1 MSWTQVVKDWNKTKV
16 IKDDSGVYALPI
28 RGGDDYKDVRRM
40 YDKIKKKQA
49 EKEIEADKK
58 LQKKIEVKKP
68 VVEVT
73 KPVVEVKKADK
84 MKKPDRMKKASEH
97 ISSLLSQIKKPDDIA
112 LKDAEAI
119 IDRFKKYLLINSTV
133 LARKGDYGVFW
144 KEYDEYR
151 GVTDNDLAHVAR
163 EQIVRYYNNEPAYQ
177 FINKLEDYVIALSY
191 ADDKGAYILEKD
203 ISKLDKVRNVALIEK
218 AIAERRVERKAE
230 RELTK
235 RREKAAEGLK
245 KVASET
251 AERNKQRKR
260 EAEERKMMAGE
271 EVLSREKRSEKLEKK
286 EAKGTI
292 TKMEAATLFEDKY
305 VEGYEFKDRK
315 DMAIAVRAFRIALPD
330 LTSSVDTLAKFFMKR
345 GFKGS
350 EYEMAFRKGAARPGK
365 TFVQDALNNRV

>member
-28 RGGDDYKDVRRM
+28 RGGDDYKDVRRI

-58 LQKKIEVKKP
+58 LQKKIKVKKP

-73 KPVVEVKKADK
+73 QA
-84 MKKPDRMKKASEH
+84 A
-97 ISSLLSQIKKPDDIA
+97 
-112 LKDAEAI
+112 
-119 IDRFKKYLLINSTV
+119 
-133 LARKGDYGVFW
+133 
-144 KEYDEYR
+144 
-151 GVTDNDLAHVAR
+151 
-163 EQIVRYYNNEPAYQ
+163 
-177 FINKLEDYVIALSY
+177 
-191 ADDKGAYILEKD
+191 
-203 ISKLDKVRNVALIEK
+203 
-218 AIAERRVERKAE
+218 
-230 RELTK
+230 ELTK

-245 KVASET
+245 KVAEET

-292 TKMEAATLFEDKY
+292 TRMEAATLFEDKY

-315 DMAIAVRAFRIALPD
+315 DMGIAVRAFRIALPE
-330 LTSSVDTLAKFFMKR
+330 LTASVDALAKFFMKR
-345 GFKGS
+345 GFKGR
-350 EYEMAFRKGAARPGK
+350 EYEIAFRKGAARPGK

>member
-28 RGGDDYKDVRRM
+28 RGGDDYKDVRRI

-49 EKEIEADKK
+49 KKEIEADKK

-73 KPVVEVKKADK
+73 KPVVEVKKADE
-84 MKKPDRMKKASEH
+84 MKPSKDVYYLYHYDNKDIPGLHADLFKGKEKREYLKKVFDKVYPGNKGLTSLGY
-97 ISSLLSQIKKPDDIA
+97 SLLTADLGPGSVGIKIFQKDDGKVEAQVDYDVKEGNTDRRIFTRISNEVYG
-112 LKDAEAI
+112 DRIEEIQNNIMAEEQRYI
-119 IDRFKKYLLINSTV
+119 EERNKKF
-133 LARKGDYGVFW
+133 D
-144 KEYDEYR
+144 DE
-151 GVTDNDLAHVAR
+151 L
-163 EQIVRYYNNEPAYQ
+163 
-177 FINKLEDYVIALSY
+177 
-191 ADDKGAYILEKD
+191 
-203 ISKLDKVRNVALIEK
+203 KVRQEEIKAAELI
-218 AIAERRVERKAE
+218 
-230 RELTK
+230 K

-305 VEGYEFKDRK
+305 VEGYEFKSRK
-315 DMAIAVRAFRIALPD
+315 DMAIAVRAFRIALPE
-330 LTSSVDTLAKFFMKR
+330 LTSSVDALAKFFMKR

-350 EYEMAFRKGAARPGK
+350 EYEMAFRKGATRPGK

>member
-28 RGGDDYKDVRRM
+28 RGGDDYKDVRRI

-58 LQKKIEVKKP
+58 LQKKIEVKKQ
-68 VVEVT
+68 
-73 KPVVEVKKADK
+73 VVEVKKA
-84 MKKPDRMKKASEH
+84 E
-97 ISSLLSQIKKPDDIA
+97 
-112 LKDAEAI
+112 
-119 IDRFKKYLLINSTV
+119 
-133 LARKGDYGVFW
+133 
-144 KEYDEYR
+144 
-151 GVTDNDLAHVAR
+151 
-163 EQIVRYYNNEPAYQ
+163 
-177 FINKLEDYVIALSY
+177 
-191 ADDKGAYILEKD
+191 
-203 ISKLDKVRNVALIEK
+203 
-218 AIAERRVERKAE
+218 
-230 RELTK
+230 ELTK

-245 KVASET
+245 KVAEET

-305 VEGYEFKDRK
+305 VEGYEFKNRK
-315 DMAIAVRAFRIALPD
+315 DMAIAVRAFRIALPE
-330 LTSSVDTLAKFFMKR
+330 LTSSVDALAKFFMKR

>member
-28 RGGDDYKDVRRM
+28 RGGDDYKDVRRI

-58 LQKKIEVKKP
+58 LQK
-68 VVEVT
+68 
-73 KPVVEVKKADK
+73 A
-84 MKKPDRMKKASEH
+84 A
-97 ISSLLSQIKKPDDIA
+97 
-112 LKDAEAI
+112 
-119 IDRFKKYLLINSTV
+119 
-133 LARKGDYGVFW
+133 
-144 KEYDEYR
+144 
-151 GVTDNDLAHVAR
+151 
-163 EQIVRYYNNEPAYQ
+163 
-177 FINKLEDYVIALSY
+177 
-191 ADDKGAYILEKD
+191 
-203 ISKLDKVRNVALIEK
+203 
-218 AIAERRVERKAE
+218 
-230 RELTK
+230 ELTK

-245 KVASET
+245 KVAEET

-315 DMAIAVRAFRIALPD
+315 DMAIAVRAFRIALPE
-330 LTSSVDTLAKFFMKR
+330 LTASVDALAKFFMKR
-345 GFKGS
+345 GFKGR
-350 EYEMAFRKGAARPGK
+350 EYEIAFRKGAARPGK